1 MLIEA
6 KFKITFNLAG
16 EDVVDEGVEGAATV
30 YEREEHKYVA
40 EEKDFTQ
47 PQFFVAEEVKSI
59 LRNVEEGYTLIKI
72 LIYCTPF
79 SSSILIIPILLR

>member
-16 EDVVDEGVEGAATV
+16 EDVVDEGVEGAATI

-59 LRNVEEGYTLIKI
+59 LRNVEEGYTLIKNTN
-72 LIYCTPF
+72 LLYTLF
-79 SSSILIIPILLR
+79 IIHINHTYFT

>member
-1 MLIEA
+1 MKT
-6 KFKITFNLAG
+6 KFHLAG

-47 PQFFVAEEVKSI
+47 PQFFVAEEVKTI
-59 LRNVEEGYTLIKI
+59 LSNVVERYG
-72 LIYCTPF
+72 
-79 SSSILIIPILLR
+79 LLKTFHVSHLFI